1 MAKKKTKKKKRKSP
15 AAALSKYKDTF
26 PRMVKF
32 LIIEAGVI
40 NRLGDPDW
48 KVIAKLLGVTHG
60 TLLQWR
66 KQSSDHYKEE
76 FAHAC
81 QEGVDATELG
91 DVKRG
96 VMHLAKP
103 HLVKEK
109 KLELKMVGP
118 DPPPAGWNRPDY
130 TEWAKKHLKLKFS
143 QKDTIATI
151 RRVIKITCAKRK
163 REKLVVVAEKQETKI
178 DLGAAKIIVAN
189 VGPKK
194 DRWLSKEAVVIEDGN
209 FAEAFAKAMAAPPM
223 DKPPKESDDKD

>member
-1 MAKKKTKKKKRKSP
+1 MAKKKTKKKGKKKKRKSP

-26 PRMVKF
+26 PKMVKF

-40 NRLGDPDW
+40 NKVGDPDW

-60 TLLQWR
+60 TLLEWR
-66 KQSSDHYKEE
+66 KQSGKHYKEE
-76 FAHAC
+76 FAQAC

-91 DVKRG
+91 TVKRG

-118 DPPPAGWNRPDY
+118 DPPPAGWRKEDY
-130 TEWAKKHLKLKFS
+130 IEWAKKNLAMKVGK
-143 QKDTIATI
+143 KDSIATI
-151 RRVIKITCAKRK
+151 RRSIKIECGKRK
-163 REKLVVVAEKQETKI
+163 VEKLVVVGEKRETKI

-194 DRWLSKEAVVIEDGN
+194 DRWLSKEAVVLEGDT
-209 FAEAFAKAMAAPPM
+209 FAEALAKGLKSK
-223 DKPPKESDDKD
+223 DRPK